1 MVRAMAI
8 CLSVFAF
15 LACSP
20 KLETSSPQQTTSKSA
35 ESASVPKAAAP
46 TTPLANVSAT
56 DNGDLENLGLMV
68 FPEPQTIPPI
78 EFTSFAGKKVTLAD
92 YAGKYVFLNFWA
104 TWCPPCREEMPSI
117 QRMSDALSGPD
128 FGVLAVS
135 VGEDRDTV
143 SSFLKKTP
151 FTFPIVLDPHG
162 ENSMMFVGRGI
173 PTTYILDRQGRA
185 IAGTVGGRS
194 WDTPESIET
203 FRSLIAKKEK

>member
-1 MVRAMAI
+1 MIRAMAI
-8 CLSVFAF
+8 VLSVFAF

-20 KLETSSPQQTTSKSA
+20 KLESSPTQQTSSKSSGSA
-35 ESASVPKAAAP
+35 AVPNAVES
-46 TTPLANVSAT
+46 TTPTVGVTVPDNSA
-56 DNGDLENLGLMV
+56 LEKLGLMV

-78 EFTSFAGKKVTLAD
+78 EFTSLAGKKVTLAD

-185 IAGTVGGRS
+185 IAGTVGGRA
-194 WDTPESIET
+194 WDTSESLET
-203 FRSLIAKKEK
+203 FKSMIAKKEK

>member
-8 CLSVFAF
+8 VLSVFAF
-15 LACSP
+15 LACSQKP
-20 KLETSSPQQTTSKSA
+20 ESSPTQQTTSKSSGSSSGANA
-35 ESASVPKAAAP
+35 EGPTPPLAAVSASG
-46 TTPLANVSAT
+46 
-56 DNGDLENLGLMV
+56 NGALEKLGLMV

-78 EFTSFAGKKVTLAD
+78 EFSSLAGKKVTLAD
-92 YAGKYVFLNFWA
+92 YEGKYVFLNFWA

-117 QRMSDALSGPD
+117 QRMNDALAGPD

-151 FTFPIVLDPHG
+151 FTFPIALDPHG
-162 ENSMMFVGRGI
+162 KNSMMFVGRGI

-185 IAGTVGGRS
+185 IAGTVGGRA
-194 WDTPESIET
+194 WDTPESLEA
-203 FRSLIAKKEK
+203 FKSLIAKK